1 MLVYFC
7 VLLNTS
13 GMNIQDQQNLGRIS
27 FKSVFDSKT
36 LLGLMH
42 ESLSSIR
49 VFFIKTNFAFI
60 TG

>member
-1 MLVYFC
+1 
-7 VLLNTS
+7 
-13 GMNIQDQQNLGRIS
+13 MNIQDQQNLGRIS